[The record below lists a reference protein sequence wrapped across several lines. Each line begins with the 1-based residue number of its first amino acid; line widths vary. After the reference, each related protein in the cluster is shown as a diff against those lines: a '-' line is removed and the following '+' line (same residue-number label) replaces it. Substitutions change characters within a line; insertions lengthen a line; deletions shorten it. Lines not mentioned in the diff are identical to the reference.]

1 MELTIRPVRP
11 EDAEPW
17 HRMRC
22 ALCGEPAPERAEV
35 DRYFRDRPDWICLV
49 AEDAR
54 GVLVGFCE
62 AGTRSYAE
70 GCLSSPV
77 GYLEGI
83 WTEPEVRRYGVAGR
97 LLEAAEG
104 WARSR
109 GLVEMAS
116 DCTPDNDASLGFHRD
131 RGFEEVERIV
141 CLRKTLVAD
150 APSSREPPAPGR

>member
-11 EDAEPW
+11 GDAEPW

-22 ALCGEPAPERAEV
+22 ALYGEPAPERAEI
-35 DRYFRDRPDWICLV
+35 DAWFRDRPDGICLV

-54 GVLVGFCE
+54 GALVGFCE

-70 GCLSSPV
+70 GCLSTPV
-77 GYLEGI
+77 GYVEGI
-83 WTEPEVRRYGVAGR
+83 WTEPDVRRHGVAAR
-97 LLEAAEG
+97 LLEAAEA

-116 DCTPDNDASLGFHRD
+116 DCTPDNAASLGFHRD
-131 RGFEEVERIV
+131 RGFQEVEHIV
-141 CLRKTLVAD
+141 CLRKTLVPEA
-150 APSSREPPAPGR
+150 